1 MRNDLLPYK
10 SPTMDISLVELEQG
24 IATGS
29 ATVVPTDSNGV
40 VHEEWKIDSDDN
52 RTINW

>member
-1 MRNDLLPYK
+1 MRKELLPYK
-10 SPTMDISLVELEQG
+10 SPIMDMLYLELEQG

-29 ATVVPTDSNGV
+29 ATVVPTDSNGIV
-40 VHEEWKIDSDDN
+40 QEEWQVDPDDN